1 MKFDAEVRNEEAH
14 PLLRCSDPAR
24 GFSSKFTAHFM
35 SLSFPR
41 YATFRSGYADLK
53 TSPRVTSDTRKTLM
67 RFKVFLFLDF
77 FVFSNECKTVDI
89 GQMTEGGNDRDQVSV

>member
-1 MKFDAEVRNEEAH
+1 
-14 PLLRCSDPAR
+14 
-24 GFSSKFTAHFM
+24 
-35 SLSFPR
+35 
-41 YATFRSGYADLK
+41 
-53 TSPRVTSDTRKTLM
+53 M